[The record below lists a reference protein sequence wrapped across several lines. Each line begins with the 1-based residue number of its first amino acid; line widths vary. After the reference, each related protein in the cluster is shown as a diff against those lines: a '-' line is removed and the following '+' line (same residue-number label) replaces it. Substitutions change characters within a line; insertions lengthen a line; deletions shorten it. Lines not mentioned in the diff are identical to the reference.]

1 MKKVFLMLFVFLLS
15 TKQFAQAFEFKNPF
29 SFKNRQ
35 ESEPMVQTWEE
46 WREKAKN
53 VNLEDRKTFPYQQ
66 PQDKDFK
73 PKFPPSKK
81 FVKYNVSAGGNE
93 INISQIKN
101 KLEMRS
107 QGVISPDFKYMAYGE
122 YYFSPSFNQI
132 SSEIYLQ
139 KLNSG
144 VTRMQRAL
152 NTTTQNTRHI
162 PIISSGTKEFRENLF
177 STLTI
182 VDFSKKSDMLLVKEK
197 IGSGV
202 RGIYQSY
209 VWVYYMQGEQTNWSA
224 KKFDILNETIK
235 NYHAKNSH
243 IALNNY
249 RWDIRPLGFSK
260 EKPNIVIT
268 EAFAWDKD
276 KKEIFLG
283 LWGLDTKNAS
293 ANLISKKQTPIEVS
307 ANGIIVKEFLP

>member
-1 MKKVFLMLFVFLLS
+1 MKKLIAVVGMSGTGKSVA
-15 TKQFAQAFEFKNPF
+15 T
-29 SFKNRQ
+29 
-35 ESEPMVQTWEE
+35 TY
-46 WREKAKN
+46 
-53 VNLEDRKTFPYQQ
+53 LEDQGY
-66 PQDKDFK
+66 
-73 PKFPPSKK
+73 KK
-81 FVKYNVSAGGNE
+81 IYFG
-93 INISQIKN
+93 
-101 KLEMRS
+101 
-107 QGVISPDFKYMAYGE
+107 GVIYDKMKEAGIEITPD
-122 YYFSPSFNQI
+122 SQ
-132 SSEIYLQ
+132 
-139 KLNSG
+139 
-144 VTRMQRAL
+144 
-152 NTTTQNTRHI
+152 
-162 PIISSGTKEFRENLF
+162 KEFRENLF

-283 LWGLDTKNAS
+283 LWGLDTNNAS
-293 ANLISKKQTPIEVS
+293 VNLISKKQTPIEVS